1 VEVDHDVGGAFG
13 VDLGEVLGPGEGAVL
28 APVRGPVGAARS
40 RGYRPLP
47 QEHDQLPRAQEL
59 RMLEEAAVHQDQVVA
74 GLGAV
79 ARSWRAWSSRMEEA
93 AGVQG
98 HAAAA
103 AATVGERATDVVGER
118 PGRGTSEAVDR
129 DMDWRS
135 PIQGGDRV
143 GECLHDL
150 GAPDHSLGFDRR
162 VHPSSLRTL
171 HRRGIVTGGTAWMM
185 RAALRIAVAASRA
198 SIACGSCIAC

>member
-1 VEVDHDVGGAFG
+1 
-13 VDLGEVLGPGEGAVL
+13 
-28 APVRGPVGAARS
+28 
-40 RGYRPLP
+40 
-47 QEHDQLPRAQEL
+47 
-59 RMLEEAAVHQDQVVA
+59 MLEEAAVHQDQVVA

-79 ARSWRAWSSRMEEA
+79 AGSWRAWPSRVEEA

-129 DMDWRS
+129 DMDRRS
-135 PIQGGDRV
+135 PVQGGDGV
-143 GECLHDL
+143 GECLHHL
-150 GAPDHSLGFDRR
+150 GAPDRSLGFDRR

-171 HRRGIVTGGTAWMM
+171 HRRGIVTGGTAWMV
-185 RAALRIAVAASRA
+185 RAALRIAVAASTA
-198 SIACGSCIAC
+198 SIACGSCITC

>member
-1 VEVDHDVGGAFG
+1 MEVDHDVGGAFG

-79 ARSWRAWSSRMEEA
+79 A
-93 AGVQG
+93 
-98 HAAAA
+98 
-103 AATVGERATDVVGER
+103 
-118 PGRGTSEAVDR
+118 
-129 DMDWRS
+129 
-135 PIQGGDRV
+135 
-143 GECLHDL
+143 
-150 GAPDHSLGFDRR
+150 
-162 VHPSSLRTL
+162 
-171 HRRGIVTGGTAWMM
+171 
-185 RAALRIAVAASRA
+185 
-198 SIACGSCIAC
+198 GS